1 MKHQKHYLSL
11 GRSNGK
17 TSFAKSLLDSIQKGD
32 CMKHTKEPWRVGNQC
47 CIVSDTPIPEVDS
60 MSSVEYYGGHC
71 ICESVTDTNAE
82 RIVACVNACQG
93 ITTEALEAGI
103 VEKCVMR
110 LINKQG
116 VDEEAARFQG
126 HKIME
131 DSDGK

>member
-1 MKHQKHYLSL
+1 
-11 GRSNGK
+11 
-17 TSFAKSLLDSIQKGD
+17 
-32 CMKHTKEPWRVGNQC
+32 MKHTKETWGVGDKGKTVLKTYSPTKAK
-47 CIVSDTPIPEVDS
+47 IL
-60 MSSVEYYGGHC
+60 VEGVNFFNEELNKAN
-71 ICESVTDTNAE
+71 IE

-126 HKIME
+126 HTIME
-131 DSDGK
+131 DSDAK